1 MEYNWKALELVI
13 LKEDI
18 SINRAL
24 MAMGLVK
31 DIKSKGRRRKQ
42 KYTDEQIKQMI
53 KLKENM
59 SWREVGEELNITASM
74 AQSAVKIYKE
84 NKKKKPQCLLE

>member
-31 DIKSKGRRRKQ
+31 DIKSKGRKQ
-42 KYTDEQIKQMI
+42 KYTDEQIKKMI

-59 SWREVGEELNITASM
+59 SWREVGQEFNITGAM
-74 AQSAVKIYKE
+74 AQSAVKIYKR
-84 NKKKKPQCLLE
+84 NK